1 MSDDDSDNDG
11 RQKIEAMPQYK
22 IRMSDMPDMFVEK
35 AIRLT
40 AKANEG
46 QRLDKD
52 VATAIHKGL
61 NEDPDLKDEC
71 AGWHVIVG
79 KSYASAITY
88 QTKNMLFFDLMGN
101 VNKTFM
107 IFKTQ

>member
-1 MSDDDSDNDG
+1 MCLIDL
-11 RQKIEAMPQYK
+11 
-22 IRMSDMPDMFVEK
+22 V
-35 AIRLT
+35 T

-46 QRLDKD
+46 VRLDKD

-61 NEDPDLKDEC
+61 NSDPDLLDEC

-88 QTKNMLFFDLMGN
+88 QTKNVLFFDLLGD
-101 VNKTFM
+101 VHKTFL
-107 IFKTQ
+107 IFKTQWAKSINLKTAASFEI

>member
-1 MSDDDSDNDG
+1 MTN
-11 RQKIEAMPQYK
+11 
-22 IRMSDMPDMFVEK
+22 
-35 AIRLT
+35 T
-40 AKANEG
+40 ANAG
-46 QRLDKD
+46 VRLDKD

-61 NEDPDLKDEC
+61 NTDPDLIDEC

-88 QTKNMLFFDLMGN
+88 QTKNVLFFDLMGD
-101 VNKTFM
+101 VNKTFL

>member
-1 MSDDDSDNDG
+1 
-11 RQKIEAMPQYK
+11 MPANK
-22 IRMSDMPDMFVEK
+22 IRFTDLPDALVEK
-35 AIRLT
+35 AIRCKWQLCVLYDLVT

-46 QRLDKD
+46 VRLDKD

-61 NEDPDLKDEC
+61 NSDPDLLDEC

-88 QTKNMLFFDLMGN
+88 QTKNVLFFDLLGD
-101 VNKTFM
+101 VHKTFL
-107 IFKTQ
+107 IFKT

>member
-1 MSDDDSDNDG
+1 
-11 RQKIEAMPQYK
+11 MPANK
-22 IRMSDMPDMFVEK
+22 IRFTDLPDALVEK
-35 AIRLT
+35 AIRCKLQLCVLYDLVT

-46 QRLDKD
+46 VRLDKD

-61 NEDPDLKDEC
+61 NSDPDLLDEC

-88 QTKNMLFFDLMGN
+88 QTKNVLFFDLLGD
-101 VNKTFM
+101 VHKTFL
-107 IFKTQ
+107 IFKT